1 MPARSVLTDRALRAC
16 AMRYRLLDS
25 RFLPMPVADTV
36 LAVRAFAVS
45 ATVQPRAVAAL
56 FAADA
61 ERVKLTKT
69 MAVARYGPTG
79 WAAVHDFGAVVFIG
93 IDERES
99 RRVMAALV
107 EQIGS
112 EPRAPLEETFAVH
125 VVPDASPAVR
135 FDRVIIGN
143 LDARGV
149 EIITLV
155 VAQSV
160 AMEYYEGDVDVLIG
174 ALEARSRTLAA
185 KGTLPGSARALLKFI
200 GRSVTMRTQVVHT
213 LSLLESPGAT
223 WDDES
228 LDRLYRGLLTSF
240 EIEERHRS
248 LDHELRI
255 VQDNLELMV
264 DLVRQ
269 RRFILLEIAVAVFV
283 AAELLVL
290 IGQVLLGWKAV
301 P

>member
-1 MPARSVLTDRALRAC
+1 
-16 AMRYRLLDS
+16 
-25 RFLPMPVADTV
+25 VADTV

-45 ATVQPRAVAAL
+45 ATIQPRTVEGL

-61 ERVKLTKT
+61 ERIKVTKT
-69 MAVARYGPTG
+69 MAATRYGPTA
-79 WAAVHDFGAVVFIG
+79 WAVAYDFGAVVFIG
-93 IDERES
+93 IDEAES

-107 EQIGS
+107 LQIGS
-112 EPRAPLEETFAVH
+112 EPRAPHQETFAIHIV
-125 VVPDASPAVR
+125 AGAAPAAR
-135 FDRVIIGN
+135 FDRVVVGS
-143 LDARGV
+143 LDARSV
-149 EIITLV
+149 EIIALV

-174 ALEARSRTLAA
+174 GLEERSRTLAA

-223 WDDES
+223 WDDEA
-228 LDRLYRGLLTSF
+228 LDRLYRDLRASF
-240 EIEERHRS
+240 EIEERRLS
-248 LDHELRI
+248 LDHELRV

-264 DLVRQ
+264 DLMQQ
-269 RRFILLEIAVAVFV
+269 RRFIILEIAVAVFV

-290 IGQVLLGWKAV
+290 VGQVLLGWRAV